1 MPRNTLEYKL
11 PYWHFHHDFM
21 VFMDGSLGVG
31 FKINGAD
38 ISSASNESIN
48 NLSKKFESLLVSTN
62 EGLKIQLIYDVQSN
76 VDESLNNHI
85 NTSIESI
92 DTYKSIS
99 KARFE
104 QLEEIAHEGGFYNPG
119 LYVFIRGESKQ
130 FLKKKFWQK
139 QEHYEQVSKELFQS
153 SLFNFERQIKTIE
166 SSLRQMNFNPIK
178 LNDQKWFE
186 IVFDYFNSDR
196 RTKVGIPSFKGLTDL
211 NPQSFSSQVSLTDI
225 FVDQDAVKVGNMYTR
240 CVSLKTLPEGQTQSA
255 MAEVLT
261 KLPFHYKIVQT
272 YKILDQKKEADR
284 LQLQR
289 RLTNS
294 MASGNGHISDI
305 ESESQLEQIEGL
317 IRELLEG
324 SEKLVSMETNV
335 YYSSNDKEKLDQMG
349 DEILKVF
356 RQMGGSEGVIE
367 TLPTLDLF
375 FNNAPGIC
383 GLTREKKLKSS
394 NASHLTTMFDYWRGN
409 KRPVCLLPN
418 RDCVLFSIDPFA
430 KELPNWN
437 GLIFGGSGAGK
448 SFTICQLMLQFY
460 GQNPTPKIVWID
472 NGASSETLLEVLDGE
487 FINLNLDSNIC
498 LNMFDLQKGEK
509 IPSPTKVKLIL
520 GALES
525 IFKEDDANGLPKREK
540 ALLEEAIFLTYY
552 NCKDRTPTLSNFK
565 ETLKSHPNKSLKD
578 YAEILYSWTGNTAYG
593 KMLDGQ
599 TNIQLS
605 KDLVTIE
612 IKGLDTYPDLQNV
625 FLLLLTDFIKNE
637 AANDLKR
644 PYLLIIDEAWKLF
657 ETKSGLS
664 FTLEAYRTFR
674 KFNGGIW
681 CISQNYKDFLSSQ
694 EIKNA
699 IFPNTTSIFVL
710 RQRKIDWKDF
720 QEAMDLNDNEIE
732 VIKSLEIVK
741 GKYSEFYFL
750 QDENRAVL
758 RLTPDPLSY
767 WICTSDG
774 HDKSQI
780 QEMQLQFPQLSKIE
794 ILKKLSLKTKEAS

>member
-1 MPRNTLEYKL
+1 MSSNILEDKL
-11 PYWHFHHDFM
+11 PYWHFHHDYM
-21 VFMDGSLGVG
+21 VFMDGSLGLG
-31 FKINGAD
+31 LKINGAD

-48 NLSKKFESLLVSTN
+48 NLSKKFETLLVSSN
-62 EGLKIQLIYDVQSN
+62 EGLRIQLVYDVKDN
-76 VDESLNNHI
+76 V
-85 NTSIESI
+85 NTILDAHKNESI
-92 DTYKSIS
+92 SSGDIYKPIS
-99 KARFE
+99 KARFT
-104 QLEEIAHEGGFYNPG
+104 QLENIAFNGGFYNPD
-119 LYVFIRGESKQ
+119 LYIFIRSPNKQ
-130 FLKKKFWQK
+130 LSKKKFWQK
-139 QEHYEQVSKELFQS
+139 QENFEQITEETFQA

-166 SSLRQMNFNPIK
+166 SSLRQMNFNPIRM
-178 LNDQKWFE
+178 NSQAWFKS
-186 IVFDYFNSDR
+186 VFEYFNPDR
-196 RTKVGIPSFKGLTDL
+196 SVKVGCPSFRELTDM
-211 NPQSFSSQVSLTDI
+211 NQQSFSSQISLTDI
-225 FVDQDAVKVGNMYTR
+225 FVDQDSLKIGNLYTR

-255 MAEVLT
+255 MAEILT

-272 YKILDQKKEADR
+272 FKVLEQKKEADR
-284 LQLQR
+284 LQVQR

-294 MASGNGHISDI
+294 MASGNGHITDI

-324 SEKLVSMETNV
+324 SEKLIAMETNV
-335 YYSSNDKEKLDQMG
+335 YFSARDKEKLDQMG
-349 DEILKVF
+349 DEILRAF

-367 TLPTLDLF
+367 TLPTLDLY
-375 FNNAPGIC
+375 FNNAPGVC
-383 GLTREKKLKSS
+383 ALTREKKLKSS

-409 KRPVCLLPN
+409 KNPVCLLPN
-418 RDCVLFSIDPFA
+418 RDSVLFSIAPFA
-430 KELPNWN
+430 KELTNWN

-472 NGASSETLLEVLDGE
+472 NGASSETLLDVLAGE
-487 FINLNLDSNIC
+487 FINLNLDSTIC
-498 LNMFDLQKGEK
+498 LNMFDLPKNEK
-509 IPSPTKVKLIL
+509 TPSPTKVKLIL

-525 IFKEDDANGLPKREK
+525 ILKEDDSNGLPKREK
-540 ALLEEAIFLTYY
+540 ALLEEAIFLTYN
-552 NCKDRTPTLSNFK
+552 NCKDRTPTLTDFK
-565 ETLKSHPNKSLKD
+565 NTLKSHHNKTLKD
-578 YAEILYSWTGNTAYG
+578 YAEILYSWTGQTAYG
-593 KMLDGQ
+593 KMLDGES
-599 TNIQLS
+599 NIQLS

-750 QDENRAVL
+750 QDENRSVL

-767 WICTSDG
+767 WVCTSDG

-780 QEMQLQFPQLSKIE
+780 QDLQQKFPSLSKIQ
-794 ILKKLSLKTKEAS
+794 ILEKLANSKKEAS

>member
-1 MPRNTLEYKL
+1 MSSNTLANKL
-11 PYWHFHHDFM
+11 PYWHFHHDYM
-21 VFMDGSLGVG
+21 VFMDGSLGLG
-31 FKINGAD
+31 FKIDGAD
-38 ISSASNESIN
+38 ISSASNETIN
-48 NLSKKFESLLVSTN
+48 NLSKKFETLLVSLD
-62 EGLKIQLIYDVQSN
+62 EGMKIQLVYDVKAN
-76 VDESLNNHI
+76 
-85 NTSIESI
+85 IESI
-92 DTYKSIS
+92 LDAHKSASAESLEVYKPIS
-99 KARFE
+99 KARFD
-104 QLEEIAHEGGFYNPG
+104 QFEEIANDGGFYSPD
-119 LYVFIRGESKQ
+119 LYIFVRSQHKQ
-130 FLKKKFWQK
+130 LSKKKFWQK
-139 QEHYEQVSKELFQS
+139 QEHFEQITQESFQAALFY
-153 SLFNFERQIKTIE
+153 FERQIKTIE
-166 SSLRQMNFNPIK
+166 SSLRQMNFNPSRLNSEQWFK
-178 LNDQKWFE
+178 LAFE
-186 IVFDYFNSDR
+186 YFNSDR
-196 RTKVGIPSFKGLTDL
+196 SERIGVPNLRAFSET
-211 NPQSFSSQVSLTDI
+211 NQQSFSSQVTLTDV
-225 FVDQDAVKVGNMYTR
+225 FVDNDSLKVGNLLTR
-240 CVSLKTLPEGQTQSA
+240 CVSLKTLPEGQTQAA
-255 MAEVLT
+255 MAEILT

-272 YKILDQKKEADR
+272 LKVLEQKKEADR
-284 LQLQR
+284 LQVQR

-294 MASGNGHISDI
+294 MASGNGHVTDI

-324 SEKLVSMETNV
+324 SEKLISMETNI
-335 YYSSNDKEKLDQMG
+335 YYSAKDKEKLDQMG
-349 DEILKVF
+349 DEILKAL
-356 RQMGGSEGVIE
+356 RQMGGCEGVIE

-375 FNNAPGIC
+375 FNNAPGVC
-383 GLTREKKLKSS
+383 DFSRDKKVKSS

-409 KRPVCLLPN
+409 KKPVCLLPN
-418 RDCVLFSIDPFA
+418 RDSILFSIDPFA

-448 SFTICQLMLQFY
+448 SFTISQLMLQFY
-460 GQNPTPKIVWID
+460 GQSPTPKIVWID
-472 NGASSETLLEVLDGE
+472 NGASSETLLDVLDGE

-498 LNMFDLQKGEK
+498 LNMFDLPKGEK
-509 IPSPTKVKLIL
+509 LPSPTKVKLIL

-525 IFKEDDANGLPKREK
+525 IIKEDDSNGLPKRDK
-540 ALLEEAIFLTYY
+540 ALLEEAIFLTY
-552 NCKDRTPTLSNFK
+552 NRCKEKTPTLSDFK
-565 ETLKSHPNKSLKD
+565 ETLMSHSNKALKD
-578 YAEILYSWTGNTAYG
+578 YAEILYSWTGKTAYG
-593 KMLDGQ
+593 KMLDGH

-637 AANDLKR
+637 AAHDLKR

-780 QEMQLQFPQLSKIE
+780 QDLQSQFPNLSKIE
-794 ILKKLSLKTKEAS
+794 VLSKLANKTKEAS